1 MINKFLPEHRSSV
14 KVNFDSNLVDYG
26 RNTILTKEN
35 TYWLKQYKFSH
46 GILLDYI
53 LATGLEGKAYN
64 DLIVKTQHHDIS
76 VVFKFLFGHQ
86 LFRTDGVDVL
96 RKKGNITGSPIIGV
110 FKQGECI
117 CSERSMVIAENG
129 LKIKIARPSNSTSRG
144 DTNYTYDHTNGV
156 RTVKYE
162 KNKKTQHYNKSGYI
176 TYQTD
181 HKGKNI
187 VIEYDENDNVSY
199 IEAENDSIVFFD
211 DNTCAYN
218 GVLLVEEYDENGYLV
233 KLNGTKNMV
242 NISTEKKPCF
252 GYPNKTEYHVTIK
265 RGETVLF
272 VYNFIHGE
280 NND

>member
-96 RKKGNITGSPIIGV
+96 RKKGQYHR
-110 FKQGECI
+110 F
-117 CSERSMVIAENG
+117 
-129 LKIKIARPSNSTSRG
+129 
-144 DTNYTYDHTNGV
+144 TNYRSFQAG
-156 RTVKYE
+156 
-162 KNKKTQHYNKSGYI
+162 
-176 TYQTD
+176 
-181 HKGKNI
+181 
-187 VIEYDENDNVSY
+187 
-199 IEAENDSIVFFD
+199 
-211 DNTCAYN
+211 
-218 GVLLVEEYDENGYLV
+218 
-233 KLNGTKNMV
+233 
-242 NISTEKKPCF
+242 
-252 GYPNKTEYHVTIK
+252 
-265 RGETVLF
+265 
-272 VYNFIHGE
+272 
-280 NND
+280 